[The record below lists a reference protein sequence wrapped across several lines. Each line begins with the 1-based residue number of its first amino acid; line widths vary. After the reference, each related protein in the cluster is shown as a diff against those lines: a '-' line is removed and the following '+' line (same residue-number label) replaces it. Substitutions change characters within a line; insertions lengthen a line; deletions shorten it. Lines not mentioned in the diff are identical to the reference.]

1 MLLKINLICSGTSEN
16 VGRASANLIDWD
28 TTNQKRKKEKE
39 KNLYCWSL
47 RNLCQIY
54 NPAPWAAN
62 DKHWTQPEYSCL

>member
-39 KNLYCWSL
+39 KNLYC
-47 RNLCQIY
+47 
-54 NPAPWAAN
+54 
-62 DKHWTQPEYSCL
+62 